1 MALCT
6 GMRCGEILGLQ
17 WRDIDFKNQ
26 VIKVRG
32 TLIYVRGKGRFK
44 DTPKTDTSTR
54 DIPMLDTAGELL
66 KIRRKGQLEDRML
79 LGEKWK
85 EAPGLD
91 NMVFTL
97 RDGSL
102 MWDTAIRVDIKK
114 IIATIE
120 ERMKKI
126 ANLF

>member
-1 MALCT
+1 
-6 GMRCGEILGLQ
+6 
-17 WRDIDFKNQ
+17 
-26 VIKVRG
+26 
-32 TLIYVRGKGRFK
+32 
-44 DTPKTDTSTR
+44 
-54 DIPMLDTAGELL
+54 MLDTAGELL